1 MCIQMIHT
9 HRDSISRNQPLCSS
23 LNHSPGTHSPPW
35 LRTCPGSHH
44 TQSTD
49 HYSLHSPRALHKP
62 EASVFSALSPSL
74 IPPSH
79 TGSFCSSDTPCTL
92 LVHVLLHVRL
102 CLSLSGA
109 LSLIFYVV
117 NPLSR
122 FLKALFECYLLPSSI
137 SVTAP
142 SRPDEV
148 PDSMSLPDL
157 SALFLHDTCD
167 ICFFEYLLTVT
178 IQHQEQDLDA

>member
-1 MCIQMIHT
+1 MIHT

-35 LRTCPGSHH
+35 LRPCPGSHH

-79 TGSFCSSDTPCTL
+79 TGSFCPSNTPGKF
-92 LVHVLLHVRL
+92 
-102 CLSLSGA
+102 LSGTLRSA
-109 LSLIFYVV
+109 FSLPGTVFPQAFSRCCRVYSDVTSSGRLPQTTLCTSA
-117 NPLSR
+117 PLP
-122 FLKALFECYLLPSSI
+122 FSI
-137 SVTAP
+137 S
-142 SRPDEV
+142 
-148 PDSMSLPDL
+148 
-157 SALFLHDTCD
+157 
-167 ICFFEYLLTVT
+167 
-178 IQHQEQDLDA
+178 